1 MLVRLRQFF
10 VRRPLW
16 QTLPV
21 LMALSVASSVG
32 MLFLLTELMGL
43 GYPPSFRRSL
53 MVASIAPLLV
63 SGPIGGMVIL
73 LLRQVE
79 QARQRA
85 QQLAWEDDLTG
96 LLNRRRFA
104 ELGERERRLAH
115 RHGTALSLVLLD
127 VDNFKR
133 INDRHGH
140 GGGDAVLQT
149 MGRVLRESSRSTDV
163 VGRWGGEEF
172 ALLLPGAA
180 GPGALQVTERVRE
193 TVAQQV
199 IVSGGQALRWTVSVG
214 VAHLQPDE
222 SFESLVRRA
231 DQAMYRAKAEGKNR
245 VCAAEAA

>member
-32 MLFLLTELMGL
+32 MLFLLTELMNL

-115 RHGTALSLVLLD
+115 RQGTSLSLVLLD
-127 VDNFKR
+127 VDNFKH

-140 GGGDAVLQT
+140 SGGDAVLQA
-149 MGRVLRESSRSTDV
+149 MGRVLRESSRSTDI

-172 ALLLPGAA
+172 VLLLPGAA
-180 GPGALQVTERVRE
+180 GAGALHVTERVRE

-199 IVSGGQALRWTVSVG
+199 IVSAGQALRWTVSVG
-214 VAHLQPDE
+214 VAQLRPDE